1 MNTTKK
7 EGKHKEDE
15 KERKYMLK
23 NKKNPFLRRAPSGI
37 H

>member
-23 NKKNPFLRRAPSGI
+23 NKKIKKILF
-37 H
+37 